1 MGPIPMSSLT
11 DKPTRPKAAA
21 ALQRYMYAQIPISRA
36 LGVKVI
42 RSDGGGVLLAAPLTA
57 NLNHR
62 QTFFGGSAAALATLA
77 AWALAHQKLLEEA
90 ALDAHL
96 VIQRSRMEY
105 LEPATAEVDAECLAP
120 VPEQWERM
128 LHTVRRRGRGRI
140 ELEVEL
146 RADGAVVGSF
156 KGSFVVFTEK

>member
-1 MGPIPMSSLT
+1 MPMSSLT

-77 AWALAHQKLLEEA
+77 AWALAHQKFLEEEA
-90 ALDAHL
+90 
-96 VIQRSRMEY
+96 S
-105 LEPATAEVDAECLAP
+105 
-120 VPEQWERM
+120 
-128 LHTVRRRGRGRI
+128 
-140 ELEVEL
+140 
-146 RADGAVVGSF
+146 DGSGS
-156 KGSFVVFTEK
+156 V